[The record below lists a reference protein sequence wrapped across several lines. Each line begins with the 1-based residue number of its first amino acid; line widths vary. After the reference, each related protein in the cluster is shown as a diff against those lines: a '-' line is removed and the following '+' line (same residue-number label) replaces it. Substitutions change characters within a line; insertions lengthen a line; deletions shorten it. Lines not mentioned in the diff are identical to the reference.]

1 MGGVDKMLTFAYMVG
16 GWVKAHAYI
25 SNILEITRTYDMLG
39 EIFLIISQPH
49 LNFRSNNRVQIR
61 FLQRK
66 VVKIRT
72 KPYADCITCTNS
84 TTTLSTINK
93 IYSCKNLKR
102 GAF

>member
-72 KPYADCITCTNS
+72 NHMQIALLAL
-84 TTTLSTINK
+84 TLPPPFLQLTKYTHAK
-93 IYSCKNLKR
+93 I
-102 GAF
+102 